1 MTIYQAQPCR
11 IYPFLFTESKENF
24 PLLRYEFSDQFI
36 YSNINDAKIAFSCH
50 INNMSPEMHSLPKTL
65 KEAEYCL
72 FLAPPRKKNGYSI
85 SDNRTYEV
93 IDDYIIWDWSKEIDF
108 LYGLFSA
115 CYLENFEKYKKNT
128 DFSFTVIDHP
138 MKQIVNLYY
147 YFKGGIKE
155 IKDIKELRE
164 RYKTDP
170 KLKKSLTKEYLKDK
184 NNVLKFNAVITNV
197 DSYSRFQ
204 KKYFN
209 KTEEESKLE
218 VYNFYQGV
226 TKYSIALIESMQNHL
241 ESLEKWID
249 FIIDTKGKIKIKDI
263 HPDIKNEVHINEI
276 FFHCSKLYKNHD
288 YYGIM
293 DSRENLLKSVEKINE
308 LNKST
313 NLIYDGDY
321 FFTWKDFPI
330 YEYRKNELEKV
341 LEEDIDF
348 FKKKKELL

>member
-147 YFKGGIKE
+147 LIYLYQFLIH
-155 IKDIKELRE
+155 D
-164 RYKTDP
+164 
-170 KLKKSLTKEYLKDK
+170 YLKFLLFF
-184 NNVLKFNAVITNV
+184 V
-197 DSYSRFQ
+197 Y
-204 KKYFN
+204 KYHP
-209 KTEEESKLE
+209 
-218 VYNFYQGV
+218 YFY
-226 TKYSIALIESMQNHL
+226 IN
-241 ESLEKWID
+241 
-249 FIIDTKGKIKIKDI
+249 IIFYIKIHRRIYILDINKIKFIR
-263 HPDIKNEVHINEI
+263 
-276 FFHCSKLYKNHD
+276 FS
-288 YYGIM
+288 
-293 DSRENLLKSVEKINE
+293 
-308 LNKST
+308 
-313 NLIYDGDY
+313 
-321 FFTWKDFPI
+321 
-330 YEYRKNELEKV
+330 
-341 LEEDIDF
+341 
-348 FKKKKELL
+348 